1 MKGYYAIYSHSQ
13 DGWWTDGG
21 YCYKQKQYVTKVIPM
36 GYTISVGNSVGG
48 ATATANNYEN
58 VVTDDSAAEF
68 SPFYIKKFDTL
79 NDAETYLLSGK
90 FYMNGST
97 DFVTIR
103 KIYM

>member
-21 YCYKQKQYVTKVIPM
+21 YWYKQKQYITKSIPM
-36 GYTISVGNSVGG
+36 GYTISVGSSVGG
-48 ATATANNYEN
+48 ASATATNYEK
-58 VVTDDSAAEF
+58 VVIDDSSAEF
-68 SPFYIKKFDTL
+68 APIYIKKFDTL
-79 NDAETYLLSGK
+79 NEAETYLFSGK

>member
-13 DGWWTDGG
+13 DGWWADGH
-21 YCYKQKQYVTKVIPM
+21 YWYKQKQYVTKSIPM
-36 GYTISVGNSVGG
+36 GYTLSVGASVGG
-48 ATATANNYEN
+48 ATATATNYEK
-58 VVTDDSAAEF
+58 VVTDDSSAEF
-68 SPFYIKKFDTL
+68 APIYIKKFHTL
-79 NDAETYLLSGK
+79 NEAEAYLLSDP